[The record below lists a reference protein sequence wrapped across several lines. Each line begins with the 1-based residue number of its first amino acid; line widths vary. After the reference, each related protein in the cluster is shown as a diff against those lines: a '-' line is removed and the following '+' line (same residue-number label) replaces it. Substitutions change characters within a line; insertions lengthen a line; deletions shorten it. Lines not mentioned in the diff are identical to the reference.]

1 MIRSREESASAGEF
15 VAFLQELLTL
25 KEKRFLA
32 LLRHKGRL
40 EEAPDL

>member
-1 MIRSREESASAGEF
+1 MIRSREEFASAGQL

-25 KEKRFLA
+25 HEERFLA

-40 EEAPDL
+40 EEAA